1 MVSLVLIST
10 ISAFSVPVQA
20 DDPKDVDTDEV
31 YEMGHGQGD
40 FIFFDLNESTGV
52 ISDFGLNTTE
62 GEKVLLE
69 NISIEGFVPDDISVL
84 GSLIK
89 VSGENGS
96 VVLHDNP
103 TGLVHLFMDD
113 DVEMTIILAGDLR
126 VIEEKELDDDG
137 NYSHQ
142 LVISDGRSEGMIGS
156 DDRFDISENGTK
168 VRCESD
174 DLMVKFLPQLTI
186 HQNWRERLLMQ
197 AIQDGQVATEV
208 TLSTNGGRSSYDLL
222 SYDQQLK
229 VKVQDVRRNS
239 FQFYVGGDNDL
250 GAVLLIRTD
259 EGTMDLT
266 ERPRI
271 MIDGQRIP
279 MVEEPMELLFE
290 EPETACFGAFT
301 ENGVHQMV
309 VFLPAGTLGTLT
321 VEGVEPLSA
330 LLTPLGLTMVLGA
343 IGLVALAAVAVF
355 RRF

>member
-1 MVSLVLIST
+1 MVLIST

-20 DDPKDVDTDEV
+20 DDPKDVDIDKV

-62 GEKVLLE
+62 GEKVLLGS
-69 NISIEGFVPDDISVL
+69 ISIEGFVPEDISVM

-89 VSGENGS
+89 LSGENGS

-113 DVEMTIILAGDLR
+113 DVEITMVLAGELR
-126 VIEEKELDDDG
+126 VIEEKELDDG

-266 ERPRI
+266 ERPRV